1 MEVEMKAKVT
11 LEQMAKFLVENLSKY
26 IENVDLI
33 IKKDRY
39 FKHKD
44 IKGRPDNQIRIRENF
59 RLNTFDRSSKPV
71 FVIPLR
77 RIEIDLNDEE
87 SVKEM
92 FEVFFDWD
100 HNWFDVKEDRPND
113 YYAELTL
120 KNKHTYKN
128 GTEVN
133 TEHEEEFSN
142 KQIELFEILLS
153 SIECIEYFSKEK
165 RSIGWYISRLSVTDP
180 ARFVKLHCE
189 LVMVGGK
196 GPYLETETIVDDPDN
211 ANDAAKEIRAFY
223 EKEFGITEFDARSWA
238 EIIES

>member
-11 LEQMAKFLVENLSKY
+11 LEQMAKFLVKYLSDK
-26 IENVDLI
+26 NSTDVDLI

-59 RLNTFDRSSKPV
+59 KLITLNKESGPV

-77 RIEIDLNDEE
+77 RIETDLNDEE
-87 SVKEM
+87 SIKEM

-100 HNWFDVKEDRPND
+100 HNWFDIKEDRPWD
-113 YYAELTL
+113 YHAELTI

-165 RSIGWYISRLSVTDP
+165 RSIGWYILKMLPSCALI
-180 ARFVKLHCE
+180 KLHCE

-196 GPYLETETIVDDPDN
+196 GPYLETEIVINDPDK
-211 ANDAAKEIRAFY
+211 ANEAAEEIKTFYKEN
-223 EKEFGITEFDARSWA
+223 FGITEFDARSWA
-238 EIIES
+238 EIIEA

>member
-1 MEVEMKAKVT
+1 MKAKVT
-11 LEQMAKFLVENLSKY
+11 LEQMAKFLVETLSNNSV
-26 IENVDLI
+26 EDVELI

-59 RLNTFDRSSKPV
+59 KLNTFNKDSKPV

-87 SVKEM
+87 RIKEM

-100 HNWFDVKEDRPND
+100 HNWFNLKEDRPND

-142 KQIELFEILLS
+142 RQIELFEILLS
-153 SIECIEYFSKEK
+153 SLECIEYFSKEK
-165 RSIGWYISRLSVTDP
+165 RSIGWRILRLTPDGVLLT
-180 ARFVKLHCE
+180 LHCE
-189 LVMVGGK
+189 LVMVEGK
-196 GPYLETETIVDDPDN
+196 GPYLETETVIIDPDK
-211 ANDAAKEIRAFY
+211 ANDAAKEIRDFY
-223 EKEFGITEFDARSWA
+223 ENNFGITEFDGRSWA